1 MERYCLHN
9 KYVPQRM
16 GPTPSQAR
24 RVDGKSAFRE
34 ASSIKEETGNIRCE
48 GWNYRSLHQ
57 VKSIIVAIWF
67 KWRRT
72 YESDSVINRMG
83 QGESC

>member
-16 GPTPSQAR
+16 GPTPKPGEAR
-24 RVDGKSAFRE
+24 RVDGNSAFRE
-34 ASSIKEETGNIRCE
+34 ASGIKEETGNIRSE

-57 VKSIIVAIWF
+57 VKVNCGGDEVVQME
-67 KWRRT
+67 T
-72 YESDSVINRMG
+72 HV
-83 QGESC
+83 